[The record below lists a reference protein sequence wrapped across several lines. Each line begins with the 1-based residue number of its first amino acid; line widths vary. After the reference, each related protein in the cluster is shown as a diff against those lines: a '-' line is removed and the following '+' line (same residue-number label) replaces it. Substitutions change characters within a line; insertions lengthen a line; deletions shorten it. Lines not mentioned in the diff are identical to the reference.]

1 MKEEVTE
8 VFFGFLFSVVRR
20 MEFRLQSAWALQGFR
35 RMEPQ
40 RRQGRQGSQRV
51 AKGRK
56 GSQRREEGFFSRKK
70 VQRGRKKGEFRS
82 LGPLAPDRGLGVSP
96 KGILRFFDAGRFF
109 YDCHRQAVRM

>member
-40 RRQGRQGSQRV
+40 RRQRRQGSQRR
-51 AKGRK
+51 G
-56 GSQRREEGFFSRKK
+56 EGFFSRKK

-96 KGILRFFDAGRFF
+96 KGILRFFDASGF
-109 YDCHRQAVRM
+109 YTIATDEWL